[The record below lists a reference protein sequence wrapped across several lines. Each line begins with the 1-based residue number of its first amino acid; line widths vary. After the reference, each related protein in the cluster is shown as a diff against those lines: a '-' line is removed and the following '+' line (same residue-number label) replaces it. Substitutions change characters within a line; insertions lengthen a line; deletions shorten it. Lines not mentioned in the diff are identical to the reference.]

1 MDDERAQKFCALYF
15 FAKHNE
21 CIAKR
26 YTKMYNGKKRKDEMK
41 WQQKQQMYWHV

>member
-15 FAKHNE
+15 AKHNE
-21 CIAKR
+21 YIAKR